1 MHGFF
6 IDYRLYKKVFFLPG
20 HETITIFGILFSPL
34 GVDAFWT
41 WKNVSNTR
49 LGKEENKRIYKG
61 ANLFFLFFYFFDNLC
76 KGSNLLE

>member
-6 IDYRLYKKVFFLPG
+6 IDYRLYKKVFILPG

-41 WKNVSNTR
+41 WKNVSNAR
-49 LGKEENKRIYKG
+49 LGKEENKEYIREPI
-61 ANLFFLFFYFFDNLC
+61 FFYLIFFFFDNLC